1 MVTADDQTKTKRTNV
16 KHSLALLTALL
27 LAPQVVLFTMTGVQ
41 AEAAEPATAPPG
53 VLGWAADTAGGRR
66 GQILRVT
73 TLSATGPGSITE
85 VVQARGPRI
94 VVFEVG
100 GIIDLAGKSLTIS
113 EPFLTIAGQ
122 TAPAP
127 GITLIRGQI
136 SVKRV
141 HDVVI
146 QHIRVRAGEAG
157 HKKKGGYEVHGIDHD
172 SAWNIIIDH
181 CSLSWGTD
189 ENLSASGPRFEGATP
204 DEWRSNTSHRVTFSN
219 CILAEGLGNSTHGKG
234 EHSKGTLIHD
244 NATGILIVG
253 NLYASNRDRNPLA
266 KAGVQ
271 AVIVNNWIAN
281 PGRAAIHH
289 GAVAKEWTPH
299 EFIPSRLAVVGNVME
314 AGPDSS
320 PKLALFSN
328 SRGSPLELFMADNL
342 AFKWDGQEAPLTSG
356 EFTKLAACPF
366 WPAGLIALPAVRVKE
381 HILKNAGARPWDRD
395 DADKRIIQ
403 TSVERK
409 GKIIDSEQEVGGYP
423 KAEPTQAAFNPAD
436 WNLETMEP
444 RKVK

>member
-1 MVTADDQTKTKRTNV
+1 M
-16 KHSLALLTALL
+16 KHSLALLTTLL
-27 LAPQVVLFTMTGVQ
+27 LAPQVVLFTMTGVR
-41 AEAAEPATAPPG
+41 AEAAEPTTAPVGDP
-53 VLGWAADTAGGRR
+53 GWAADTAGGRGGR
-66 GQILRVT
+66 ILKVT
-73 TLSATGPGSITE
+73 TLNATGPGSLE
-85 VVQARGPRI
+85 QAVQANGPRI

-100 GIIDLAGKSLTIS
+100 GVIDLAGKSLSIS

-141 HDVVI
+141 HDVII

-157 HKKKGGYEVHGIDHD
+157 RKKRSGYEVHGMDHD
-172 SAWNIIIDH
+172 GAWNIMIDH
-181 CSLSWGTD
+181 CSLSWATD

-204 DEWRSNTSHRVTFSN
+204 DEWRTNTSHRITFSN

-299 EFIPSRLAVVGNVME
+299 EFIPSRLAVIGNVME

-328 SRGSPLELFMADNL
+328 SQGSPLELFMADNL
-342 AFKWDGQEAPLTSG
+342 AFKWDGHEAPLTSG

-381 HILKNAGARPWDRD
+381 HILKNAGARPWNRD
-395 DADKRIIQ
+395 DVDRRIVQAAI
-403 TSVERK
+403 ERK
-409 GKIIDSEQEVGGYP
+409 GKIIDSEQDVGGYP
-423 KAEPTQAAFNPAD
+423 SVTPTKAGFNPAA
-436 WNLETMEP
+436 WNLDTLQP
-444 RKVK
+444 RH